1 MYRIFHE
8 RQKSSYV
15 PPAISNPP
23 AMWQAKNPD
32 HEAHFLAAV
41 KRLGLMCIK
50 MKHRTITTE
59 YQVGLGPG

>member
-1 MYRIFHE
+1 
-8 RQKSSYV
+8 
-15 PPAISNPP
+15 
-23 AMWQAKNPD
+23 MWQAKNTD